1 MLSLLEGEGEEEWRM
16 IGVVRLVLQ
25 RVCAYASVWGGL
37 SDEMVGF
44 GELQRAAAKWLKP
57 SAKEHAD
64 SLREL

>member
-1 MLSLLEGEGEEEWRM
+1 VCVCE
-16 IGVVRLVLQ
+16 RL
-25 RVCAYASVWGGL
+25 GGL